1 MLQFRPPA
9 ATARDDTLGRLK
21 PEAEAPRARPLRRPD
36 VVMDQH
42 HPIRAGAA
50 IKLHVHLP
58 KVVGAPRNRGERNDA
73 HITLP
78 SACLVPSP
86 QCRLLEVP
94 PAWASVSMRA
104 ASAKTIAGLGL
115 RVVGQIAA
123 HGRCVI
129 TPLSDRPNW
138 STGSIATIGIGH
150 MVA

>member
-94 PAWASVSMRA
+94 PAHPAVPARSVAEFIAYAKANPGKVTM
-104 ASAKTIAGLGL
+104 ASAGNNGAPS
-115 RVVGQIAA
+115 
-123 HGRCVI
+123 H
-129 TPLSDRPNW
+129 LS
-138 STGSIATIGIGH
+138 GSCSR
-150 MVA
+150 